1 MFSKISSSGR
11 KCTSVPR
18 FSVSPVTF
26 IGETSKPSRISS
38 TRSCGTP
45 LRNSMKCTRP
55 SRRTVRRSHFDNAL
69 TQLTP
74 TPCRP
79 PETL

>member
-1 MFSKISSSGR
+1 MLLKMVSSGR

-18 FSVSPVTF
+18 FSVSPMIF
-26 IGETSKPSRISS
+26 IGLVSTPSRISI
-38 TRSCGTP
+38 TRSCVTP
-45 LRNSMKCTRP
+45 RLNSMKCTLP
-55 SRRTVRRSHFDNAL
+55 SRRTVRRSHTLSAL

-79 PETL
+79 PLTL